1 MPDLTARPVHCPH
14 FESLEPR
21 ALFTGVTLITHGF
34 GGSAGDWVTAMGNL
48 IAQQSGPLANQPR
61 YLMTATDTG
70 TNTGPITVNAAR
82 ISGAPAPA
90 DWGSREIIVLLDWSA
105 LAGSFPFGGHHRT
118 TAEVADAVAAKL
130 LAANSI
136 PDLATPLAQLPLH
149 LLGHSRGASLVS
161 ELARGLGQRG
171 VWVDQLSYFDPHPVD
186 GVRDP
191 SFLGVTFDF
200 DDAPMH
206 VYDNVIFADNY
217 WRTDGDTSFDFTG
230 ESVNGAYNLQLNEA
244 DMTGTG
250 YSVEHSDTHLF
261 YHGTIGKPAGPFSNG
276 DGGATIGA
284 NWYSHTPPRET
295 IGWRYSRIAASGTRP
310 SVGLK
315 FSGAPRDALALTA
328 SGANVWDNV
337 QINGLLSDFTLPQG
351 QSIAVPAQWAD
362 QNHDATVT
370 IGLDRDDNPYNGVFA
385 RGGAAFATSSVGG
398 DASMVSLNT
407 ADIAGRFRVYA
418 RVTNGTNTRY
428 FYAPGRATI
437 TASDAD
443 NTWVGPA
450 SGNWSDGANWSTAA
464 PPSSAQRVAIF
475 DSAVTLA
482 SSARIA
488 ALNLNESAKLDLR
501 TNSLIVDYAAG
512 GTSPFASLSS
522 QIALARGVS
531 GDWDGVAG
539 ITSSVAATTSGLTTL
554 GIAEA
559 AANYGLSPSETIA
572 VSGQTVDGTS
582 VVIKYTYA
590 GDANLDGVID
600 GGDYGVID
608 NFAQV
613 PGAYGYFNG
622 DFNYAGLIDGGD
634 YGMIDNNIQAQG
646 AVL

>member
-1 MPDLTARPVHCPH
+1 MTPYVAARAPHSSH

-21 ALFTGVTLITHGF
+21 FLFTGVTLITHGF

-48 IAQQSGPLANQPR
+48 IAQQSGPLASQPR

-82 ISGAPAPA
+82 LSGAPAPA

-136 PDLATPLAQLPLH
+136 PDLATPLAQLPMH

-186 GVRDP
+186 GVNEP
-191 SFLGVTFDF
+191 LGFNF
-200 DDAPMH
+200 SDAPMH

-217 WRTDGDTSFDFTG
+217 WRTDGASSFDFTG
-230 ESVNGAYNLQLNEA
+230 EAVNGAYNLQLNEA

-261 YHGTIGKPAGPFSNG
+261 YHGTIGKPAGPFSNS

-310 SVGLK
+310 AAGLK
-315 FSGAPRDALALTA
+315 FSGAPRDALALTV

-337 QINGLLSDFTLPQG
+337 QINGLLSDFTLAQG

-362 QNHDATVT
+362 QNHDATIT
-370 IGLDRDDNPYNGVFA
+370 IGLDRDDDPYNGVFS
-385 RGGAAFATSSVGG
+385 RGGAAFATSSIAG
-398 DASMVSLNT
+398 DASIVSLNT
-407 ADIAGRFRVYA
+407 ADIAGRFRLYA
-418 RVTNGTNTRY
+418 KVTNGTNTRY

-450 SGNWSDGANWSTAA
+450 SGNWADSVNWSTASA
-464 PPSSAQRVAIF
+464 PSPWQRVAIF

-482 SSARIA
+482 SSVGIA
-488 ALNLNESAKLDLR
+488 ALKLNDTANLDLR
-501 TNSLIVDYAAG
+501 TNSLIVDYAAAAG
-512 GTSPFASLSS
+512 PSPFASLSS
-522 QIALARGVS
+522 QIARARGES

-539 ITSSVAATTSGLTTL
+539 ITSSVAATSGGLTTL

-559 AANYGLSPSETIA
+559 GANYGLSPNETVA
-572 VSGQTVDGTS
+572 VAGQTVDSTS

-608 NFAQV
+608 NFVQV
-613 PGAYGYFNG
+613 PGANGYFNG
-622 DFNYAGLIDGGD
+622 DFNYDGVIDGGD
-634 YGMIDNNIQAQG
+634 YGIIDNNIQAQG
-646 AVL
+646 AAI

>member
-1 MPDLTARPVHCPH
+1 VTARASHPARI
-14 FESLEPR
+14 ENLEPR

-48 IAQQSGPLANQPR
+48 IAQQTGPLANQPR

-70 TNTGPITVNAAR
+70 TNTGPITVSSTR
-82 ISGAPAPA
+82 VSGAPAPA

-118 TAEVADAVAAKL
+118 TADVADKVAEKL

-136 PDLATPLAQLPLH
+136 PDLTTPLAQLPMH

-191 SFLGVTFDF
+191 SIFGTPFDF
-200 DDAPMH
+200 GDAAMH

-217 WRTDGDTSFDFTG
+217 WRTDGDTSLDFTG
-230 ESVNGAYNLQLNEA
+230 EPVNGAYNLQLTESV
-244 DMTGTG
+244 MTGTG

-261 YHGTIGKPAGPFSNG
+261 YHGTIGKPGGPFASS

-284 NWYSHTPPRET
+284 NWYSPPHPARET
-295 IGWRYSRIAASGTRP
+295 TGWRYSRIAASGTRP
-310 SVGLK
+310 AAGLK
-315 FSGAPRDALALTA
+315 FSGAPRDSLSLMV
-328 SGANVWDNV
+328 SGASVWDNV
-337 QINGLLSDFTLPQG
+337 QINGLLSDFTLAQG
-351 QSIAVPAQWAD
+351 QPIAVPAQWAD
-362 QNHDATVT
+362 SNHDATVT

-385 RGGAAFATSSVGG
+385 RGGQAFATSSIGG
-398 DASMVSLNT
+398 DASIVSLDT
-407 ADIAGRFRVYA
+407 TTIAGRFRVYA
-418 RVTNGTNTRY
+418 KVTNGTNARY

-450 SGNWSDGANWSTAA
+450 SGNWADASNWSVSIV
-464 PPSSAQRVAIF
+464 PSAAQRVAIF

-482 SSARIA
+482 SSTRIA
-488 ALNLNESAKLDLR
+488 ALHLNETAKLDLQ
-501 TNSLIVDYAAG
+501 TSSLVIDYPAAAA
-512 GTSPFASLSS
+512 SPFSSLAS
-522 QIALARGVS
+522 QIALARGDS
-531 GDWDGVAG
+531 AAWDGPAG
-539 ITSSVAATTSGLTTL
+539 ITSSLAATTNGLTTL

-559 AANYGLSPSETIA
+559 AAIYGLAPSETIT
-572 VSGQTVDGTS
+572 VSGQTADGTS

-590 GDANLDGVID
+590 GDANLDGVVD

-608 NFAQV
+608 NNVQI
-613 PGAYGYFNG
+613 PGSSGYFNG
-622 DFNYAGLIDGGD
+622 DFNYDGVIDGGD
-634 YGMIDNNIQAQG
+634 YGIIDNNIQAQG
-646 AVL
+646 TPL

>member
-1 MPDLTARPVHCPH
+1 
-14 FESLEPR
+14 
-21 ALFTGVTLITHGF
+21 
-34 GGSAGDWVTAMGNL
+34 MGNL

-136 PDLATPLAQLPLH
+136 PDLATPLAQLPMH

-186 GVRDP
+186 GIRDP
-191 SFLGVTFDF
+191 SIFGVPFDF
-200 DDAPMH
+200 SDAAMH

-230 ESVNGAYNLQLNEA
+230 EPVNGAYNLQLNES

-261 YHGTIGKPAGPFSNG
+261 YHGTIGPASGPFSNS

-284 NWYSHTPPRET
+284 NWYSHTPARET

-310 SVGLK
+310 AAGLK
-315 FSGAPRDALALTA
+315 FSGAPRDALALA
-328 SGANVWDNV
+328 VSGANVWDNV
-337 QINGLLSDFTLPQG
+337 QINGLLGDFTLSQG
-351 QSIAVPAQWAD
+351 QPIAVPAQWAD
-362 QNHDATVT
+362 LNRDATIT
-370 IGLDRDDNPYNGVFA
+370 IGLDRDDNPYNGVFS
-385 RGGAAFATSSVGG
+385 RGGAGFATSSVAG
-398 DASMVSLNT
+398 DASIVSLNT

-418 RVTNGTNTRY
+418 KVTNGTNTRY

-450 SGNWSDGANWSTAA
+450 SGNWSDAVNWSTTST
-464 PPSSAQRVAIF
+464 PSSAQRVAIF
-475 DSAVTLA
+475 DSAVTLV
-482 SSARIA
+482 SSTRIA
-488 ALNLNESAKLDLR
+488 ALNLNDSAKLDLR
-501 TNSLIVDYAAG
+501 TSSLVIDYPTAG
-512 GTSPFASLSS
+512 PSPFVSLTT
-522 QIALARGVS
+522 QLARARGEN

-539 ITSSVAATTSGLTTL
+539 ITSSFAATTSGLTSL

-559 AANYGLSPSETIA
+559 AAIYGLAPTETIA
-572 VSGQTVDGTS
+572 VAGQMLDGTS
-582 VVIKYTYA
+582 VLIKYTYA

-608 NFAQV
+608 NFVQV
-613 PGAYGYFNG
+613 PNAFGYFNG
-622 DFNYAGLIDGGD
+622 DFNYDAVIDGGD
-634 YGMIDNNIQAQG
+634 YGIIDNNIQAQG
-646 AVL
+646 AAL